1 MAGKNKTSNEKSSKT
16 GGKNP
21 KAVKTKSNNNEG
33 DENSSSSK
41 LKPATAINSRHI
53 LVRNSLSLVIIYI
66 FIYFFFAPEQSARAD
81 LESKI
86 TLLSSA
92 RNIQKKKKL

>member
-21 KAVKTKSNNNEG
+21 KAVKNKSNNEG

-66 FIYFFFAPEQSARAD
+66 FIYFFFALEQSARAD